1 MLVLAAACAGC
12 SHYVPPAPAFHEIL
26 TEPYRFDAGD
36 RLKITVFEQANLSSV
51 YLVDTSGNI
60 AMPLIG
66 GVPARGKTATELAG
80 AIAARLRNGFL
91 KQPDVSVDVDQYR
104 PFFIMGEV
112 KNAGQYPYV
121 AGLTAQTAVAIA
133 GGFSAR
139 AEQSDFDITRQING
153 ELLVGRVPGT
163 DPIRPGDTIY
173 VRERFF

>member
-1 MLVLAAACAGC
+1 MLASAIAGC

-36 RLKITVFEQANLSSV
+36 RLKITVFDQANLTST

-60 AMPLIG
+60 SMPLIG
-66 GVPARGKTATELAG
+66 GVPARGKTATELSA
-80 AIAARLRNGFL
+80 AIATRLRNGFL
-91 KQPDVSVDVDQYR
+91 KQPDVSVDVEQYR

-121 AGLTAQTAVAIA
+121 AGMTAQTAVAIA
-133 GGFSAR
+133 GGFTAR
-139 AEQSDFDITRQING
+139 ADQSAVDITRQING
-153 ELLVGRVPGT
+153 ELIVGSVPGT
-163 DPIRPGDTIY
+163 DPIRPGDTVY